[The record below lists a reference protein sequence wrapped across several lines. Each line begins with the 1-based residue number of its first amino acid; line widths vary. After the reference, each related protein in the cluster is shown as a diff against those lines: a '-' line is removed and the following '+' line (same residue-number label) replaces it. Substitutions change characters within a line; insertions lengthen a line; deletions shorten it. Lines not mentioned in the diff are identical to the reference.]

1 MTGRPVYNNSLRR
14 KFMNSFSKRFTA
26 SGFWF
31 WLVLAFISIYFL
43 YPIRQKIKFGIDLVG
58 GTYITLRVQTDKAV
72 EHELREKLQELE
84 VSLKN
89 SEKAL
94 PSGHIFKDSKLE
106 INFADK
112 DAALDAYSLLKRE
125 VEGLVA
131 AVSDKNLVMSFNNK
145 KENEI
150 KKGAV
155 TGDIEVL
162 RTRLNTI
169 GAEEIKVAPQGETDI
184 IIELPDVPSGM
195 QILPF
200 SEVDKKLYVLV
211 PDYAEISGRHLK
223 DAKAAIGGQY
233 GTEAVVA
240 FKLTGSGAKKFYEL
254 TSENIGKN
262 LAIILDNKV
271 ISAPVIQQGIR
282 SEGQITGSRSMESA
296 KELATLLKSGAFVA
310 PVKFEEERSVGPS
323 LGYESIKSGVISCL
337 VGFILLF
344 LFSIIVYK
352 LSGFFAFLA
361 LIYNLL
367 LMLLAMSLFKATLTL
382 PGIA

>member
-58 GTYITLRVQTDKAV
+58 GTYITLRVQTDK
-72 EHELREKLQELE
+72 
-84 VSLKN
+84 
-89 SEKAL
+89 
-94 PSGHIFKDSKLE
+94 
-106 INFADK
+106 
-112 DAALDAYSLLKRE
+112 E
-125 VEGLVA
+125 VERVVA

-240 FKLTGSGAKKFYEL
+240 FKLTSSGAK
-254 TSENIGKN
+254 IGR
-262 LAIILDNKV
+262 A
-271 ISAPVIQQGIR
+271 
-282 SEGQITGSRSMESA
+282 
-296 KELATLLKSGAFVA
+296 
-310 PVKFEEERSVGPS
+310 
-323 LGYESIKSGVISCL
+323 
-337 VGFILLF
+337 
-344 LFSIIVYK
+344 
-352 LSGFFAFLA
+352 
-361 LIYNLL
+361 
-367 LMLLAMSLFKATLTL
+367 
-382 PGIA
+382 